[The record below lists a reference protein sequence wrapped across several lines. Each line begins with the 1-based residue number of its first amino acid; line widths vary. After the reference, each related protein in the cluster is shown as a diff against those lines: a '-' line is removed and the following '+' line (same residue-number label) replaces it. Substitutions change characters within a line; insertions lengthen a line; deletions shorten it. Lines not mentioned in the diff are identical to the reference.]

1 MAPNLGN
8 GFGGHSR
15 RVRQP
20 LEATPPCHTVGMTRV
35 TGATCLPTVAGMS
48 APEPPAGGSTI
59 RFDPVNVWR
68 VGFVVIALAAVAL
81 FLRFVITDAGY
92 VIFTVLMAWFAS
104 IAMEPAVSRLSHVMP
119 RALATGTV
127 LAAVVALAA
136 VFVIAFGGLFLD
148 QVAQLLEA
156 LPGLVDRLI
165 AAVNEATG
173 SAYDS
178 GQILADLN
186 ITPEQVAGYA
196 VTALGGF
203 LGILGSAVGSAA
215 SLLTF
220 ALFTFYFSADGRRLR
235 IHVATLFPPRLQ
247 GMSLEVWDLTA
258 RKTGGYVAARVSLA
272 AINATLS
279 SIVFLIIGM
288 PSWLALGIWTGV
300 VAQFVPTIGTYI
312 SIVLPVLVG
321 LLSPEPWLGVVAL
334 VWAVLYQQ
342 VENLTIE
349 PKLNAR
355 AVNVHPA
362 VAFGSVMVGAALFGV
377 AGAFLA
383 VPVSAMLIALAESR
397 RKRYELLAD
406 LGGDA

>member
-1 MAPNLGN
+1 
-8 GFGGHSR
+8 
-15 RVRQP
+15 
-20 LEATPPCHTVGMTRV
+20 
-35 TGATCLPTVAGMS
+35 
-48 APEPPAGGSTI
+48 
-59 RFDPVNVWR
+59 VNVWR
-68 VGFVVIALAAVAL
+68 VGFVVVAVAAVAL

-104 IAMEPAVSRLSHVMP
+104 IAMEPTVSRLARVVP
-119 RALATGTV
+119 RALATGAV
-127 LAAVVALAA
+127 LGAVVVLAA

-156 LPGLVDRLI
+156 LPSLVDRLI
-165 AAVNEATG
+165 SAVNEATG

-196 VTALGGF
+196 VTALGGI
-203 LGILGSAVGSAA
+203 LGVLGSAVGSAA

-235 IHVATLFPPRLQ
+235 LYVATLFPPRLQ

-321 LLSPEPWLGVVAL
+321 LLSPEPWIGVAAL

-342 VENLTIE
+342 VENVTIE

-362 VAFGSVMVGAALFGV
+362 VAFGSVMLGAALFGV

-383 VPVSAMLIALAESR
+383 VPVSAMLITLAETR
-397 RKRYELLAD
+397 KKRYELRAD
-406 LGGDA
+406 LDGPSETESPHDTEESHG

>member
-1 MAPNLGN
+1 
-8 GFGGHSR
+8 
-15 RVRQP
+15 
-20 LEATPPCHTVGMTRV
+20 MTRV
-35 TGATCLPTVAGMS
+35 TGACVLPTVAVMS

-59 RFDPVNVWR
+59 RFDPLNVWR
-68 VGFVVIALAAVAL
+68 VGFVVVAVVAVAL

-104 IAMEPAVSRLSHVMP
+104 IAMEPAVSRLSRVMP
-119 RALATGTV
+119 RVAATGAV
-127 LAAVVALAA
+127 LAAVVVLAA
-136 VFVIAFGGLFLD
+136 VFIIAFGGLFLD
-148 QVAQLLEA
+148 QVGQLLEA

-178 GQILADLN
+178 GEILADLN

-196 VTALGGF
+196 VTALGGV
-203 LGILGSAVGSAA
+203 LGVLGSVVGSAA

-235 IHVATLFPPRLQ
+235 LHVATLFPPRLQ

-321 LLSPEPWLGVVAL
+321 LLSPEPWIGVVAL
-334 VWAVLYQQ
+334 IWAVLYQQ
-342 VENLTIE
+342 VENVTIE

-362 VAFGSVMVGAALFGV
+362 VAFGSVMLGAALFGV

-383 VPVSAMLIALAESR
+383 VPVSAMLITLAESR
-397 RKRYELLAD
+397 RKRYKLRPD
-406 LGGDA
+406 LVGDA

>member
-1 MAPNLGN
+1 
-8 GFGGHSR
+8 
-15 RVRQP
+15 
-20 LEATPPCHTVGMTRV
+20 MTRV
-35 TGATCLPTVAGMS
+35 TIAAGLPTVADMS
-48 APEPPAGGSTI
+48 APEPPDGGSTI

-68 VGFVVIALAAVAL
+68 VGFVVVAVAAVAL

-92 VIFTVLMAWFAS
+92 VIFTILMAWFAS
-104 IAMEPAVSRLSHVMP
+104 IAMEPAVSRLSRVMP
-119 RALATGTV
+119 RALATGAV
-127 LAAVVALAA
+127 LAAVVVLAA
-136 VFVIAFGGLFLD
+136 VFMVTFGGLFLD

-165 AAVNEATG
+165 SAVNEATG

-186 ITPEQVAGYA
+186 ITPDQVAAYA
-196 VTALGGF
+196 VTALGGI

-220 ALFTFYFSADGRRLR
+220 ALFTFYFSADGKRLR
-235 IHVATLFPPRLQ
+235 LHVATLFPPRMQ

-279 SIVFLIIGM
+279 SLVFLIIGM

-321 LLSPEPWLGVVAL
+321 LLSPQPWIGVVAL

-362 VAFGSVMVGAALFGV
+362 VAFGSVMLGAALFGV

-397 RKRYELLAD
+397 RKRYELLPD
-406 LGGDA
+406 LGGDD